1 MNTTVHFV
9 IQAYSDTTPSHR
21 PISGANM
28 QLIEMQQAR
37 ALAGPDTS
45 EMDAEITSR
54 VLSNPRAWG
63 LLGALVSDRVSTDH
77 ETD

>member
-1 MNTTVHFV
+1 
-9 IQAYSDTTPSHR
+9 
-21 PISGANM
+21 
-28 QLIEMQQAR
+28 MQQAR
-37 ALAGPDTS
+37 ALAGLDTS